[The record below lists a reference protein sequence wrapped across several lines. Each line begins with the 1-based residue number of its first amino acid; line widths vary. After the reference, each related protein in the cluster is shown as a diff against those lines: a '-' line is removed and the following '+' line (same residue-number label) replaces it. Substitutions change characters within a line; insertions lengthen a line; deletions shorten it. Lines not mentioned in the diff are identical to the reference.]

1 MHTLTRPR
9 EMSHLAVSLLRA
21 TLESAADGILAVDLD
36 RRIVL
41 FNRRLLDIFRIPN
54 EILALRDDRRALD
67 VVQEQVEDPAGF
79 RSRVEAIY
87 ARPYASSFD
96 VFELRDGRI
105 IECYSLPQYLA
116 GAVVGRVWSH
126 RDVTSRVRAE
136 RQRDQLLQDERQARA
151 EAEEAVR
158 LRDEFV
164 AVASH
169 ELRTPL
175 TSLQL
180 AMQGLERRLAPGMDF
195 ERARSAA
202 ARCNRQLRRLTGLVD
217 QLLDVSRIQAGRLEL
232 HPGEVDL
239 REVVHDAAAGLADQ
253 LAITGTALSVQAEP
267 AVVGRWDRD
276 RLEQVVT
283 NLLANAIK
291 FGRGQPIEIAI
302 TSDDRTARLS
312 VTDHGIGID
321 PETQSHLFER
331 FRRGVSARHYGGLGL
346 GLYITRTFVEAHGG
360 RMRVQSEIGRGSTFT
375 VELPLSRAS
384 PSPDEDTC

>member
-1 MHTLTRPR
+1 MR
-9 EMSHLAVSLLRA
+9 HLAVSLLRA

-41 FNRRLLDIFRIPN
+41 FNRRFLDMFRIPD

-67 VVQEQVEDPAGF
+67 FVCDQLEDPVGF
-79 RSRVEAIY
+79 RSRIEAIY
-87 ARPYASSFD
+87 ARPEASSFD

-105 IECYSLPQYLA
+105 IECCSLPQYLA

-136 RQRDQLLQDERQARA
+136 QQRDQLLEDERRARA

-158 LRDEFV
+158 QRDEFV

-180 AMQGLERRLAPGMDF
+180 TMQGLERRLAPGMDF
-195 ERARSAA
+195 ERARSAVV
-202 ARCNRQLRRLTGLVD
+202 RCNRQIRRLAGLVD

-232 HPGEVDL
+232 HPSEVDL
-239 REVVHDAAAGLADQ
+239 CAVVREAAAQLADQ
-253 LAITGTALSVQAEP
+253 LAIAGAALTVQAEAP
-267 AVVGRWDRD
+267 VVGRWDRD

-283 NLLANAIK
+283 NLLANAVK
-291 FGRGQPIEIAI
+291 FGQGQPIEIAVA
-302 TSDDRTARLS
+302 SNGQTARLS

-321 PETQSHLFER
+321 PETQPQLFER

-360 RMRVQSEIGRGSTFT
+360 RVSVKSELGRGSTFT
-375 VELPLSRAS
+375 VELPLSQPA
-384 PSPDEDTC
+384 PSSR